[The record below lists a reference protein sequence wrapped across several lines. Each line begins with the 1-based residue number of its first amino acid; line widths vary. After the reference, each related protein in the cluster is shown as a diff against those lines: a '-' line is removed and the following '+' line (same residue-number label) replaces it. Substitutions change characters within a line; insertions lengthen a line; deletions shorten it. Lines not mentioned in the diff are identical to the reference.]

1 MIRLRR
7 VALPPA
13 TVVRLGEYTE
23 DIRQQAAGPDRRA
36 RAKNLWAS
44 SSARR
49 QVRPAL
55 VAGLAEMAPG
65 HERCM
70 YCGDSQGTDVD
81 HFEPKSRTPLRTFD
95 WFNHLLACSYCNSN
109 QKRDLFPTAPDGTP
123 LLVDPTAE
131 DPLDHLRLVLPL
143 GTYKGLTDRGRACI
157 EIFGLN
163 RRPVLVKG
171 RRDAYATAR
180 HSIELWRI
188 AMDRGQ
194 GDKAREIVR
203 VAWNRPLAD
212 VLVAMFHQ
220 SEHPAADALFVGEAD
235 VLGLLRDPGLR
246 AGFLHLGRHQ

>member
-1 MIRLRR
+1 VIRLPR
-7 VALPPA
+7 VALPPD
-13 TVVRLGEYTE
+13 TVTRLGEYTD
-23 DIRQQAAGPDRRA
+23 DIRQHPTESDRRA

-44 SSARR
+44 STARR

-81 HFEPKSRTPLRTFD
+81 HFEPKSLTPLRTFD

-109 QKRDLFPTAPDGTP
+109 QKRNLFPTAPDGTP

-143 GTYKGLTDRGRACI
+143 GTYKGLTDRGRSSI
-157 EIFGLN
+157 EVFGLN

-188 AMDRGQ
+188 AMGRGQ
-194 GDKAREIVR
+194 YDKAREIVQ

-212 VLVAMFHQ
+212 VLVSMFHQ
-220 SEHPAADALFVGEAD
+220 SEHPAADALFVGDED
-235 VLGLLRDPGLR
+235 VLALLRDSELR
-246 AGFLHLGRHQ
+246 VAFLHLSRQ